1 MSSESN
7 SASTAASIASS
18 IASSVA
24 FVSRDDPRRERALA
38 SVISQ
43 VGGEPRLFRARDLN
57 DVQREIESA
66 AIRSVIFASV
76 EDAVEGSWD
85 EQIRLDAWVAAGVT
99 IEVADPPLRDAAALV
114 RITSHW
120 QRWNARRKRRQAAAG
135 ALLSVI
141 AIGAALF
148 LAL

>member
-7 SASTAASIASS
+7 SASTASS

-24 FVSRDDPRRERALA
+24 FVSSDDPRREPALV
-38 SVISQ
+38 SIISQ
-43 VGGEPRLFRARDLN
+43 LGGEPRLFRVRDLN
-57 DVQREIESA
+57 DVQREIDSA
-66 AIRSVIFASV
+66 AIRRVVFARV

-99 IEVADPPLRDAAALV
+99 IEIADPPLRDAAALV
-114 RITSHW
+114 RIMRHW
-120 QRWNARRKRRQAAAG
+120 QLWNARRKRRQAIAG
-135 ALLSVI
+135 AVLSVI

-148 LAL
+148 LAR